1 MEKKEIIGK
10 ILAAIK
16 EYTVK
21 FLRWFLSDW
30 KNFAIAI
37 LLVLFVVFYLSYK
50 SMENKYDNVIIQKD
64 RELTEYKNK
73 QGELY
78 AQMETYVTD
87 IKNLKISNSE
97 LYDEVHNLKENPI
110 IVTKVTTKEVIKEI
124 KIHDTINVVGD
135 DVYDFGFS
143 FKDQWFGLDGRS
155 TINTTTLVSD
165 TYIDSLYFSNNLT
178 LDLIEKG
185 KEISFIVK
193 SDNPYCQIN
202 KINGAVISPEKSKVL
217 KKRFDS
223 KWCVVA
229 GVGPGLTIIDGS
241 FRVVPAVNVTI
252 GRKIFG
258 F

>member
-1 MEKKEIIGK
+1 MEKYPILTK
-10 ILAAIK
+10 ILEAIK
-16 EYTVK
+16 NYTLK

-30 KNFAIAI
+30 KNFLIAI
-37 LLVLFVVFYLSYK
+37 LLVLFIVFYLSYK
-50 SMENKYDNVIIQKD
+50 SIEHNYENIIVQK
-64 RELTEYKNK
+64 EEQLTEYKNK
-73 QGELY
+73 VGELY
-78 AQMETYVTD
+78 VQNETYITD
-87 IKNLKISNSE
+87 IKNLKISNTE
-97 LYDEVHNLKENPI
+97 LYDEVKNLKENPI

-135 DVYDFGFS
+135 DTYDFGFS
-143 FKDQWFGLDGRS
+143 FRDQWFGLDGSS
-155 TINTTTLVSD
+155 TINTRTLVSD
-165 TYIDSLYFSNNLT
+165 TYIDSLYFNNELT

-217 KKRFDS
+217 KKRFDD

-229 GVGPGLTIIDGS
+229 GVGPSVTMIDGS
-241 FRVVPAVNVTI
+241 LKVVPAVNITI
-252 GRKIFG
+252 GRKVFG